1 MSFWDAGT
9 HMSKKEWAVSCRRVM
24 NRLKSLRTE
33 LDANAAMK
41 TELNAPVQKPQ
52 RRAGRTVRTR

>member
-1 MSFWDAGT
+1 
-9 HMSKKEWAVSCRRVM
+9 M

-41 TELNAPVQKPQ
+41 TELSAPAQKPQ
-52 RRAGRTVRTR
+52 RRAARTIRAR

>member
-33 LDANAAMK
+33 LDANAALK
-41 TELNAPVQKPQ
+41 AELGAPAQKPQ
-52 RRAGRTVRTR
+52 RRAARTNRAR

>member
-1 MSFWDAGT
+1 MNFWDAGT
-9 HMSKKEWAVSCRRVM
+9 HMSKKEWAVACRRVM

-41 TELNAPVQKPQ
+41 TELGAPARKPQ
-52 RRAGRTVRTR
+52 RRAARTTRTR